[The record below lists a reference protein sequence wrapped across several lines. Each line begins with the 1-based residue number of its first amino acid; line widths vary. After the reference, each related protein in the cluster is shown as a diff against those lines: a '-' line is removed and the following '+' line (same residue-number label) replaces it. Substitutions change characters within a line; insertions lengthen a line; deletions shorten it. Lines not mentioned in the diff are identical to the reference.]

1 MDPALRTAATG
12 MQAQQTRTDV
22 IANNLANVNTTG
34 FKRSRAHFEDLLYQT
49 LQGPATLGSR
59 DTEQLPSIQVGLG
72 TRLTSV
78 QRIDSQ
84 GSLEQTSRPL
94 DLAIE
99 GEGYFQVQLPN
110 GNAAYTR
117 DGSLQVSD
125 QGVLVSNQGYAI
137 QPPIRVPKE
146 ATSITVSET
155 GVVTANGMSGASGAS
170 GAQELGRIELAR
182 FANPS
187 GLESMGQ
194 NLFSE
199 TTASGDPIKGMP
211 TEDGNGRIAQGYL
224 ESSNVEIVTEMVDM
238 ITAQRAYEI
247 NSKAVKNSED
257 MAQTANSLM
266 R

>member
-1 MDPALRTAATG
+1 MDPALHTAATG

-59 DTEQLPSIQVGLG
+59 DTEQLPAIQVGLG

-99 GEGYFQVQLPN
+99 GEGYFEVQLPN
-110 GNAAYTR
+110 GNMAYTR
-117 DGSLQVSD
+117 DGSLQISD
-125 QGVLVSNQGYAI
+125 QGVLVTNQGYSI
-137 QPPIRVPKE
+137 QPPIKVPKD
-146 ATSITVSET
+146 ATSVTISES
-155 GVVTANGMSGASGAS
+155 GVVTANGVSGATN

-182 FANPS
+182 FANAS

-199 TTASGDPIKGMP
+199 TTASGQPIRGMP

-257 MAQTANSLM
+257 MATTANSLM

>member
-1 MDPALRTAATG
+1 

-59 DTEQLPSIQVGLG
+59 DTEQLPAIQVGLG

-78 QRIDSQ
+78 QRIDAQ

-99 GEGYFQVQLPN
+99 GEGYFEVQLPN
-110 GNAAYTR
+110 RDSAYTR

-125 QGVLVSNQGYAI
+125 QGMLVTNQGYAI
-137 QPPIRVPKE
+137 QPPIRVPKG
-146 ATSITVSET
+146 ATSLTISET
-155 GVVTANGMSGASGAS
+155 GVVTANGVSGGTSS
-170 GAQELGRIELAR
+170 TQEIGRIELAR

-187 GLESMGQ
+187 GLQALGQ
-194 NLFSE
+194 NLLIE
-199 TTASGDPIKGMP
+199 TPTSGEAIRGMP

-224 ESSNVEIVTEMVDM
+224 EASNVEIVTEMVDM

-247 NSKAVKNSED
+247 NSKAIKNSED
-257 MAQTANSLM
+257 MSQVANSLM

>member
-1 MDPALRTAATG
+1 MDPALHTAATG

-59 DTEQLPSIQVGLG
+59 DTEQLPAIQVGLG

-99 GEGYFQVQLPN
+99 GEGYFEVQLPN
-110 GNAAYTR
+110 GNMAYTR

-125 QGVLVSNQGYAI
+125 QGVLVTNQGYSV
-137 QPPIRVPKE
+137 QPPIKVPKE
-146 ATSITVSET
+146 ATSITISET
-155 GVVTANGMSGASGAS
+155 GVVTANGMVGATGT
-170 GAQELGRIELAR
+170 QELGRIELAR

-199 TTASGDPIKGMP
+199 TTASGNPIKGMP
-211 TEDGNGRIAQGYL
+211 TEDGNGRLAQGYL
-224 ESSNVEIVTEMVDM
+224 EASNVEIVTEMVDM

-257 MAQTANSLM
+257 MALTANSLM

>member
-59 DTEQLPSIQVGLG
+59 DTEQLPAIQVGLG
-72 TRLTSV
+72 TRLTAV

-94 DLAIE
+94 DLAIQ
-99 GEGYFQVQLPN
+99 GEGYFEVQMPN
-110 GNAAYTR
+110 GNTAYTR

-125 QGVLVSNQGYAI
+125 QGVLVTGQGYAI
-137 QPPIRVPKE
+137 QPPIRIPKE

-155 GVVTANGMSGASGAS
+155 GVVTANGLTAAAGGT
-170 GAQELGRIELAR
+170 QELGRIELAR
-182 FANPS
+182 FPNSS

-194 NLFSE
+194 NLFTE
-199 TTASGDPIKGMP
+199 TTSSGEPIRGMP
-211 TEDGNGRIAQGYL
+211 TENGNGSIAQGYL

-247 NSKAVKNSED
+247 NSKAIKNSED

>member
-1 MDPALRTAATG
+1 MDPALHTAATG

-59 DTEQLPSIQVGLG
+59 DTEQLPAIQVGLG
-72 TRLTSV
+72 TRLTAV

-94 DLAIE
+94 DLAIQ
-99 GEGYFQVQLPN
+99 GEGYFEVQMPN
-110 GNAAYTR
+110 GNTAYTR

-125 QGVLVSNQGYAI
+125 QGVLVTGQGYAI

-155 GVVTANGMSGASGAS
+155 GVVTANGLTAAAGGT
-170 GAQELGRIELAR
+170 QELGRIELAR
-182 FANPS
+182 FPNSS

-199 TTASGDPIKGMP
+199 TTSSGEPIRGMP
-211 TEDGNGRIAQGYL
+211 TENGNGSIAQGYL

-247 NSKAVKNSED
+247 NSKAIKNSED

>member
-49 LQGPATLGSR
+49 VQGPATLGSR
-59 DTEQLPSIQVGLG
+59 DTEQLPAIQIGLG
-72 TRLTSV
+72 TRLNSV
-78 QRIDSQ
+78 QRIESQ

-110 GNAAYTR
+110 GNTAYTR
-117 DGSLQVSD
+117 DGSLQISD
-125 QGVLVSNQGYAI
+125 QGVLVTNQGYAL
-137 QPPIRVPKE
+137 QPPIRVPKD
-146 ATSITVSET
+146 TSAITIST
-155 GVVTANGMSGASGAS
+155 SGVVTAKGAHGGAD
-170 GAQELGRIELAR
+170 QELGRIELAR
-182 FANPS
+182 FANPA
-187 GLESMGQ
+187 GLESMGE

-199 TTASGDPIKGMP
+199 TTASGEPIKGMP
-211 TEDGNGRIAQGYL
+211 TDQGMGRIAQGFL
-224 ESSNVEIVTEMVDM
+224 EGSNVEIVQEMVDM
-238 ITAQRAYEI
+238 ITAMRAYEI
-247 NSKAVKNSED
+247 NSKAIKNSED
-257 MAQTANSLM
+257 MAQVANSLM

>member
-1 MDPALRTAATG
+1 MDPALHTAATG

-59 DTEQLPSIQVGLG
+59 DTEQLPAVQVGLG

-94 DLAIE
+94 DLAIQ
-99 GEGYFQVQLPN
+99 GEGYFEVQMPN
-110 GNAAYTR
+110 GNTAYTR

-125 QGVLVSNQGYAI
+125 QGVLVTGQGYAI
-137 QPPIRVPKE
+137 QPPIRIPKE

-155 GVVTANGMSGASGAS
+155 GVVTANGLTNAAGGT
-170 GAQELGRIELAR
+170 QELGRIELAR
-182 FANPS
+182 FPNSS

-199 TTASGDPIKGMP
+199 TTSSGEPIRGMP
-211 TEDGNGRIAQGYL
+211 TENGNGSIAQGYL

-247 NSKAVKNSED
+247 NSKAIKNSED

>member
-1 MDPALRTAATG
+1 MDPALHTSATG

-59 DTEQLPSIQVGLG
+59 DTEQLPAVQVGLG

-78 QRIDSQ
+78 QRVDSQ

-99 GEGYFQVQLPN
+99 GEGYFEVQLPN
-110 GNAAYTR
+110 GNTAFTR

-125 QGVLVSNQGYAI
+125 QGVLVTNQGYAI

-146 ATSITVSET
+146 ATSVTISET
-155 GVVTANGMSGASGAS
+155 GVVTGNGITGAG
-170 GAQELGRIELAR
+170 GTQELGRIELAR

-194 NLFSE
+194 NLFSQ
-199 TTASGDPIKGMP
+199 TTSSGDPIKGLP
-211 TEDGNGRIAQGYL
+211 TENGNGRIAQGYL

>member
-12 MQAQQTRTDV
+12 MQVQQTRTDV

-59 DTEQLPSIQVGLG
+59 DTEQLPAIQVGLG
-72 TRLTSV
+72 TRLTAV

-94 DLAIE
+94 DLAIQ
-99 GEGYFQVQLPN
+99 GEGYFEVQMPN
-110 GNAAYTR
+110 GNTAYTR

-125 QGVLVSNQGYAI
+125 QGVLVTGQGYAI
-137 QPPIRVPKE
+137 QPPIRIPKE

-155 GVVTANGMSGASGAS
+155 GVVTANGLTTAAGGT
-170 GAQELGRIELAR
+170 QELGRIELAR
-182 FANPS
+182 FPNSS

-199 TTASGDPIKGMP
+199 TTSSGEPIRGMP
-211 TEDGNGRIAQGYL
+211 TENGNGSIAQGYL

-247 NSKAVKNSED
+247 NSKAIKNSED

>member
-1 MDPALRTAATG
+1 

-59 DTEQLPSIQVGLG
+59 DTEQLPAIQVGLG
-72 TRLTSV
+72 TRLTAV

-94 DLAIE
+94 DLAIQ
-99 GEGYFQVQLPN
+99 GEGYFEVQMPN
-110 GNAAYTR
+110 GNTAYTR

-125 QGVLVSNQGYAI
+125 QGVLVTGQGYAI

-146 ATSITVSET
+146 ATSITISET
-155 GVVTANGMSGASGAS
+155 GVVTANGLTTAAGGT
-170 GAQELGRIELAR
+170 QELGRIELAR
-182 FANPS
+182 FPNSS

-199 TTASGDPIKGMP
+199 TTSSGEPIRGMP
-211 TEDGNGRIAQGYL
+211 TENGNGSIAQGYL

-247 NSKAVKNSED
+247 NSKAIKNSED

>member
-59 DTEQLPSIQVGLG
+59 DTEQLPAIQVGLG
-72 TRLTSV
+72 TRLTAV

-94 DLAIE
+94 DLAIQ
-99 GEGYFQVQLPN
+99 GEGYFEVQMPN
-110 GNAAYTR
+110 GNTAYTR

-125 QGVLVSNQGYAI
+125 QGVLVTGQGYAI

-155 GVVTANGMSGASGAS
+155 GVVTANGLTSAAGGT
-170 GAQELGRIELAR
+170 QELGRIELAR
-182 FANPS
+182 FPNSS

-194 NLFSE
+194 NLFTE
-199 TTASGDPIKGMP
+199 TTSSGEPIRGMP
-211 TEDGNGRIAQGYL
+211 TENGNGSIAQGYL

-247 NSKAVKNSED
+247 NSKAIKNSED

>member
-59 DTEQLPSIQVGLG
+59 DTEQLPAVQVGLG
-72 TRLTSV
+72 TRLTAV

-94 DLAIE
+94 DLAIQ
-99 GEGYFQVQLPN
+99 GEGYFEVQMPN
-110 GNAAYTR
+110 GNTAYTR

-125 QGVLVSNQGYAI
+125 QGVLVTGQGYAI
-137 QPPIRVPKE
+137 QPPIKVPKE

-155 GVVTANGMSGASGAS
+155 GVVTANGMVNASG
-170 GAQELGRIELAR
+170 GTQELGRIELAR
-182 FANPS
+182 FPNSS

-199 TTASGDPIKGMP
+199 TTASGEPIRGMP
-211 TEDGNGRIAQGYL
+211 TEDGNGSISQGYL

-247 NSKAVKNSED
+247 NSKAIKNSED
-257 MAQTANSLM
+257 MSQTANSLM

>member
-49 LQGPATLGSR
+49 IQGPATLGSR
-59 DTEQLPSIQVGLG
+59 DTEQLPAIQVGLG
-72 TRLTSV
+72 TRLSSI

-99 GEGYFQVQLPN
+99 GEGYFAVQLPN
-110 GNAAYTR
+110 GNTAYTR

-125 QGVLVSNQGYAI
+125 QGILVTNQGYAI

-146 ATSITVSET
+146 ATSVTISET
-155 GVVTANGMSGASGAS
+155 GVVTANGIASGAAGS
-170 GAQELGRIELAR
+170 QELGRIELAR
-182 FANPS
+182 FTNPS

-194 NLFSE
+194 NLFNE
-199 TTASGDPIKGMP
+199 TPSSGEAIKGMP

-257 MAQTANSLM
+257 MATTANSLM

>member
-1 MDPALRTAATG
+1 MDPALHTAATG

-59 DTEQLPSIQVGLG
+59 DTEQLPAIQVGLG
-72 TRLTSV
+72 TRLTAV
-78 QRIDSQ
+78 KRIDSQ

-94 DLAIE
+94 DLAIQ
-99 GEGYFQVQLPN
+99 GEGYFEVQMPN
-110 GNAAYTR
+110 GNTAYTR

-125 QGVLVSNQGYAI
+125 QGVLVTGQGYAI

-146 ATSITVSET
+146 ATSITISET
-155 GVVTANGMSGASGAS
+155 GVVTANGLTTAAGGT
-170 GAQELGRIELAR
+170 QELGRIELAR
-182 FANPS
+182 FPNSS

-199 TTASGDPIKGMP
+199 TTSSGEPIRGMP
-211 TEDGNGRIAQGYL
+211 TENGNGSIAQGYL

-247 NSKAVKNSED
+247 NSKAIKNSED

>member
-1 MDPALRTAATG
+1 MDPALHTSATG

-59 DTEQLPSIQVGLG
+59 DTEQLPAVQVGLG

-78 QRIDSQ
+78 QRVDSQ

-99 GEGYFQVQLPN
+99 GEGYFEVQLPN
-110 GNAAYTR
+110 GNTAFTR

-125 QGVLVSNQGYAI
+125 QGVLVTNQGYAI
-137 QPPIRVPKE
+137 QPPIKVPRE
-146 ATSITVSET
+146 ATSVTISET
-155 GVVTANGMSGASGAS
+155 GVVTANGIAGAG
-170 GAQELGRIELAR
+170 GTQELGRIELAR

-194 NLFSE
+194 NLFSQ
-199 TTASGDPIKGMP
+199 TTSSGDPIKGLP
-211 TEDGNGRIAQGYL
+211 TENGNGRIAQGYL

>member
-1 MDPALRTAATG
+1 

-59 DTEQLPSIQVGLG
+59 DTEQLPAIQVGLG
-72 TRLTSV
+72 TRLTAV

-94 DLAIE
+94 DLAIQ
-99 GEGYFQVQLPN
+99 GEGYFEVQMPN
-110 GNAAYTR
+110 GNTAYTR

-125 QGVLVSNQGYAI
+125 QGVLVTGQGYAI

-155 GVVTANGMSGASGAS
+155 GVVTANGLTAAAGGT
-170 GAQELGRIELAR
+170 QELGRIELAR
-182 FANPS
+182 FPNSS

-194 NLFSE
+194 NLFTE
-199 TTASGDPIKGMP
+199 TTSSGEPIRGMP
-211 TEDGNGRIAQGYL
+211 TENGNGSIAQGYL

-247 NSKAVKNSED
+247 NSKAIKNSED

>member
-1 MDPALRTAATG
+1 MDPALHTAATG

-49 LQGPATLGSR
+49 IQGPATLGSR
-59 DTEQLPSIQVGLG
+59 DTEQLPAIQVGLG

-99 GEGYFQVQLPN
+99 GEGYFEVQLPN
-110 GNAAYTR
+110 GNTAYTR

-125 QGVLVSNQGYAI
+125 QGVLVTSQGYAI
-137 QPPIRVPKE
+137 EPQIKVPKD

-155 GVVTANGMSGASGAS
+155 GVVTANGLASGAN

-182 FANPS
+182 FTNPS

-199 TTASGDPIKGMP
+199 TPSSGDAIKGMP
-211 TEDGNGRIAQGYL
+211 TENGNGRLAQGYL

-257 MAQTANSLM
+257 MATTANSLM

>member
-59 DTEQLPSIQVGLG
+59 DTEQLPAIQVGLG
-72 TRLTSV
+72 TRLTAV

-94 DLAIE
+94 DLAIQ
-99 GEGYFQVQLPN
+99 GEGYFEVQMPN
-110 GNAAYTR
+110 GNTAYTR

-125 QGVLVSNQGYAI
+125 QGVLVTGQGYAI
-137 QPPIRVPKE
+137 QPPIRIPKE
-146 ATSITVSET
+146 ATSITISET
-155 GVVTANGMSGASGAS
+155 GVVTANGLTNAANGS
-170 GAQELGRIELAR
+170 QELGRIELAR
-182 FANPS
+182 FPNSS

-199 TTASGDPIKGMP
+199 TTSSGEPIRGMP
-211 TEDGNGRIAQGYL
+211 TENGNGSIAQGYL

-247 NSKAVKNSED
+247 NSKAIKNSED

>member
-1 MDPALRTAATG
+1 MDPALHTAATG

-59 DTEQLPSIQVGLG
+59 DTEQLPAIQVGLG

-99 GEGYFQVQLPN
+99 GEGYFEVQLPN
-110 GNAAYTR
+110 GNRAYTR
-117 DGSLQVSD
+117 DGSLQISD
-125 QGVLVSNQGYAI
+125 QGILVTNQGYSI
-137 QPPIRVPKE
+137 QPPIRIPKE
-146 ATSITVSET
+146 ATSVTISES
-155 GVVTANGMSGASGAS
+155 GVVTANGVSGATNGS
-170 GAQELGRIELAR
+170 QELGRIELAR
-182 FANPS
+182 FANAS

-199 TTASGDPIKGMP
+199 TTASGQPIRGMP
-211 TEDGNGRIAQGYL
+211 TEAGNGRIAQGYL

-257 MAQTANSLM
+257 MAATANSLM

>member
-49 LQGPATLGSR
+49 IQGPATLGSR
-59 DTEQLPSIQVGLG
+59 DTEQLPAIQVGLG
-72 TRLTSV
+72 TRLSSI
-78 QRIDSQ
+78 QRIDAQ

-99 GEGYFQVQLPN
+99 GEGYFEVQLPN
-110 GNAAYTR
+110 GNTAYTR

-125 QGVLVSNQGYAI
+125 QGVLVTSQGYAI
-137 QPPIRVPKE
+137 QPPIKVPKD
-146 ATSITVSET
+146 ASSISISET
-155 GVVTANGMSGASGAS
+155 GVVSANGTGGGTSGS
-170 GAQELGRIELAR
+170 QELGRIELAR
-182 FANPS
+182 FTNPS

-194 NLFSE
+194 NLFNE
-199 TTASGDPIKGMP
+199 TQSSGQAMKGMP
-211 TEDGNGRIAQGYL
+211 TEEGYGRIAQGYL

-257 MAQTANSLM
+257 MATTANSLM

>member
-1 MDPALRTAATG
+1 MDPALHTAATG

-84 GSLEQTSRPL
+84 GSHEQTSRPL

-99 GEGYFQVQLPN
+99 GEGYFEVQLPN
-110 GNAAYTR
+110 GNTAYTR

-137 QPPIRVPKE
+137 QPPIKVPKE
-146 ATSITVSET
+146 ATSITVSES
-155 GVVTANGMSGASGAS
+155 GVVTANGMPGVAGGS
-170 GAQELGRIELAR
+170 AQELGRIELAR

-199 TTASGDPIKGMP
+199 TSASGEAIKGMP

-238 ITAQRAYEI
+238 ISAQRAYEI

>member
-1 MDPALRTAATG
+1 MDPALHTAATG

-59 DTEQLPSIQVGLG
+59 DTEQLPAVQIGLG

-99 GEGYFQVQLPN
+99 GEGYFEVQLPN
-110 GNAAYTR
+110 GNTAYTR

-125 QGVLVSNQGYAI
+125 QGVLVTNQGYAI
-137 QPPIRVPKE
+137 QPPIKVPKE
-146 ATSITVSET
+146 ATSVTISET
-155 GVVTANGMSGASGAS
+155 GVVTANGMTGSASS
-170 GAQELGRIELAR
+170 QELGRIEMAR

-199 TTASGDPIKGMP
+199 TTSSGDAIRGMP
-211 TEDGNGRIAQGYL
+211 TENGNGRIAQGYL

>member
-59 DTEQLPSIQVGLG
+59 DTEQLPSVQVGLG

-78 QRIDSQ
+78 QRVDSQ

-99 GEGYFQVQLPN
+99 GEGYFEVQMPN
-110 GNAAYTR
+110 GNTAYTR

-125 QGVLVSNQGYAI
+125 QGVLVTSDGYSL
-137 QPPIRVPKE
+137 QPPIKIPKE
-146 ATSITVSET
+146 ATSITVSTT
-155 GVVTANGMSGASGAS
+155 GVVTANGVAGSTGGT
-170 GAQELGRIELAR
+170 QELGRIELAR
-182 FANPS
+182 FANSS
-187 GLESMGQ
+187 GLESLGQ
-194 NLFSE
+194 NLFGE
-199 TTASGDPIKGMP
+199 TTSSGEPIKGMP
-211 TEDGNGRIAQGYL
+211 TEDGNGSIAQGYL

-247 NSKAVKNSED
+247 NSKAIKNSED
-257 MAQTANSLM
+257 MSTTANSLM

>member
-99 GEGYFQVQLPN
+99 GEGYFEVQLPN

-125 QGVLVSNQGYAI
+125 QGVLISNQGYAI

-155 GVVTANGMSGASGAS
+155 GVVTANGMSGASGAR

>member
-1 MDPALRTAATG
+1 MDPALHTAATG

-59 DTEQLPSIQVGLG
+59 DTEQLPAIQVGLG
-72 TRLTSV
+72 TRLTAV

-94 DLAIE
+94 DLAIQ
-99 GEGYFQVQLPN
+99 GEGYFEVQMPN
-110 GNAAYTR
+110 GNTAYTR

-125 QGVLVSNQGYAI
+125 QGVLVTGQGYAI

-146 ATSITVSET
+146 ATSITISET
-155 GVVTANGMSGASGAS
+155 GVVTANGLTTAAGGT
-170 GAQELGRIELAR
+170 QELGRIELAR
-182 FANPS
+182 FPNSS

-199 TTASGDPIKGMP
+199 TTSSGEPIRGMP
-211 TEDGNGRIAQGYL
+211 TENGNGSIAQGYL

-247 NSKAVKNSED
+247 NSKAIKNSED